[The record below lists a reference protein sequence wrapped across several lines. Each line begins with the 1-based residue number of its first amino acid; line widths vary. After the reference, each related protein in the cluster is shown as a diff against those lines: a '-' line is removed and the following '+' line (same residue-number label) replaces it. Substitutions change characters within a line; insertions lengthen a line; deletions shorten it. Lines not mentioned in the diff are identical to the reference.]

1 MDQVLIEVTTHS
13 FYHAVDLRYPM
24 AQPRLAA
31 LLALMLILVASPLTP
46 MLSGAPSRKSVEIDG
61 DLTLRGSDRML
72 IEDTDLVV
80 HGRVIVGG
88 DALLTLRRSSLTM
101 TPTESLGQAGLVQV
115 NDRASFEAFDST
127 IYSRAQTGVAGS
139 GSARLILDG
148 VTVFVTNPPES
159 THYVLEDWTFHGILA
174 PYMQFSRV
182 SISQNA
188 SLTAERLTVGYV
200 GSNSKG
206 FCSLKDSE
214 IGVLSPVRQG
224 VTLLNGTSVNLL
236 QLLGTGSG
244 PVTGSHEGAHR
255 AWNSSQLGDLAL
267 PDVRL
272 VDSTIRHI
280 WLTAVGNV
288 TLRDADLTI
297 VVLNGGSYRVEGG
310 DIWLLALLNGGGV
323 SEVVGT
329 KAEYLATFSF
339 GSADAYSIELRGV
352 TAQNTKFYS
361 PMGRRMD
368 VRASGSYLGGCVVNW
383 GAPPDSSYEFT
394 GIDMRNVTLIPSE
407 SLSVAFHDSSITDG
421 LSLADTTGGVTI
433 SGDVRLGNHTLAT
446 KLVGGTVTINRSFP
460 VEVNR
465 AGAPVS
471 GALLDLRRGDQ
482 TIWAGE
488 TGADGMASFDTLF
501 TGGFQTG
508 NLTATL
514 RLFTTYKGETIITP
528 VGLLSD
534 TPVTVSF
541 PLYTG
546 QEGSII
552 AVAVLA
558 ALLVFLAY
566 IARKMRVA

>member
-1 MDQVLIEVTTHS
+1 
-13 FYHAVDLRYPM
+13 M

-61 DLTLRGSDRML
+61 DLALNGSDRML
-72 IEDTDLVV
+72 FEDADL
-80 HGRVIVGG
+80 IVRGQVNVAG
-88 DALLTLRRSSLTM
+88 DSSLTLRRCSLTIA
-101 TPTESLGQAGLVQV
+101 PPESQGQGGFVRV
-115 NDRASFEAFDST
+115 SDRATFEAVDST
-127 IYSRAQTGVAGS
+127 ITSKFQVGVAGI
-139 GSARLILDG
+139 GNAKLRLEG
-148 VTVFVTNPPES
+148 VTVFVVNASES
-159 THYVLEDWTFHGILA
+159 IHYALEDWTFPGILA
-174 PYMQFSRV
+174 PYIQLSRV

-188 SLTAERLTVGYV
+188 SLTAERLVAGSV
-200 GSNSKG
+200 SSNSKG
-206 FCSLKDSE
+206 VCSLRDSE
-214 IGVLSPVRQG
+214 IEILAPVRQG
-224 VTLLNGTSVNLL
+224 VTLVNRTSVGLL
-236 QLLGTGSG
+236 QIQGTGDG
-244 PVTGSHEGAHR
+244 PVTGSHEGYHL
-255 AWNSSQLGDLAL
+255 AWNASQLGEIAL

-272 VDSTIRHI
+272 IDSTVDHI

-288 TLRDADLTI
+288 TLRDVDLTI

-310 DIWLLALLNGGGV
+310 NIWLLALLNGGGV

-329 KAEYLATFSF
+329 KSEYLAAFSF
-339 GSADAYSIELRGV
+339 DSADAYSIELRGV

-383 GAPPDSSYEFT
+383 GSPPDSSYEFT
-394 GIDMRNVTLIPSE
+394 GCDMRNVTLIPSE

-421 LSLADTTGGVTI
+421 LSLVDTTGGVAI

-446 KLVGGTVTINRSFP
+446 KLVSGTVTIKRSFP

-465 AGAPVS
+465 AGAPIP

-488 TGADGMASFDTLF
+488 TGVDGKASFETSF

-552 AVAVLA
+552 AAAVLA

-566 IARKMRVA
+566 LARRMRVA